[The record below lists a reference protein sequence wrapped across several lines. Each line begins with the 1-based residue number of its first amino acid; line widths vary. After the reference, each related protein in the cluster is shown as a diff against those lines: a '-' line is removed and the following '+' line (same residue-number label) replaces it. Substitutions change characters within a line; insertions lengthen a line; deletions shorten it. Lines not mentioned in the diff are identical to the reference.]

1 MPGKKGDSK
10 SAAKKGGKAEPE
22 KSEDKKGKDDKK
34 GGKDDKKKG
43 KEEPKGKGKDEGKKG
58 KDKGKGA
65 KVVSESEEGSDA
77 DLIEDEEELSDDEE
91 RDEESE
97 EDTRKRGKA
106 GAKGKAAKGKSKSK
120 HAASDEEEDE
130 EDEEGDEDEENEE
143 SEEDR
148 KGKKKSKDTRKSKSK
163 PVAEGAK
170 KKARKKDEVP
180 TETAPEP
187 TKKLFGFPGIGKSS
201 KKRLKSTSRLF
212 LGLGK
217 QKSFVVRKKR
227 RKSVLKNAPR
237 LLMRFKASKKKKKE
251 KEQNDQLG
259 RKPSYMLLRIGG
271 KPAEKKSG
279 FFKGLFG
286 KKNADDGSNFKYQ
299 SRIVGKV
306 AGATNWLT
314 KKFLSTKLKRRPLA
328 RNRGHWGQSST
339 KRFPG
344 GSRQTSMRGPHGHHN
359 YAFEYDFDEYD
370 YNNQGRLNHSAF
382 NRQPFQINQNWY
394 EDPVDYYKSQ
404 SHDQDYYEID
414 DEYYNPHMEIQNEGE
429 YYDDG
434 MGCYNTYSAQH
445 QMGYYPEEME
455 YYGQQHLMDPYYTD
469 SMDYYDENQYLMEDC
484 YEPYGDENEF
494 YDQGQFDYY
503 DDPQEFY
510 DSPYGEV
517 GAVDPYMN
525 SYGAYED
532 PYLQDYQLNYS
543 ESGVTPY
550 LESSY
555 NMYQPY
561 SYTVQD
567 VMETDE
573 FNDISIEPT
582 DLQGDMFRVP
592 RPQVKLFGQERMA
605 VELPPLPPQYDPEEM
620 LQIHYKNV
628 PFIPDAHMNGSFPAP
643 IYTQELLNPGLP
655 QIPTPT
661 AMLITHAN
669 SPQGFVSSNIQS
681 PHISPMAQ
689 GGVFPPSPTPSR
701 RSMGMMASPAPSP
714 VQRPLFPMLAR
725 ERFIEPLMDVAQPH
739 VPMQKRSF
747 HASPRHS
754 IRKRQSPSPQPPI
767 RGLGV
772 RDVPPSPLRVM
783 SSPHVQRPPSPFG
796 QRKVSPPASPAAF
809 SHFQPHTSF
818 VEPKSS
824 PVPMVRRMP
833 SRMPSFHAS
842 PPASAHGSIRKQ
854 RPPHSPRTS
863 IRRPSPVSSPLIA
876 RPFGAR
882 RLQGSKSPP
891 RQISPPSSP
900 QMGRR
905 PVGRVQQMESSRP
918 HSPFAVH
925 RSSPAPSRRS
935 FAIGPESPQP
945 PLPAGQRSPSPSFS
959 RRSTRLMRNL
969 PPFGSPGGQLRGMGR
984 PNIPM
989 GTVRP
994 SLGQMGQLG
1003 ASTKNMPPSRASI
1016 RSNRSI
1022 MAQDI
1027 RASPKLPGQHPGM
1040 VIMDQRHFIPTGRA
1054 GPTQNTQRP
1063 VGLGRPLMARQSLRR
1078 GPPSPQPSLKHIG
1091 PVSPQPSIRH
1101 LSRPTSP
1108 HLPVRHGSPLLP
1120 HTPSPHAPPIPI
1132 VSSPFQVVQISEGS
1146 PYPIAI
1152 EPVPVEFGQMI
1163 NVPQSPMVTSA
1174 LQNQTICNAAYTLPF
1189 QQPVQTYAPEVIGT
1203 EQGSEQ
1209 PSSPQLSNAIQ
1220 NPNLLNTTYM
1230 SVPRVAPLPHTT
1242 AYSVQHSPET
1252 IASPVISNALQ
1263 NTQVYQASF
1272 VSPLQRPGS
1281 PCAPE
1286 VAQLPG
1292 SSSLQSSMSPYGRET
1307 GVLGQ
1312 GPGQPAS
1319 PTLSSAFQ
1327 NPYLQ
1332 NASYKSVLHMPS
1344 STYSPVVSQH
1354 DYIEEP
1360 GPGPLLTNALQNP
1373 NVRNATYQTNLHRR
1387 GSRYAPNSRSPVLS
1401 NAIQNQQIQKAS
1413 YQTQLLHPRKTY
1425 SYSPMMGYTQSPI
1438 LSDALHNPQVRGATY
1453 NLPGGTLVHGNQM
1466 VAPAASP
1473 MLTNALRNQQI
1484 QNASYRLSDGTIIS
1498 VEPHLQQPLSPNIS
1512 NALNNANLRHA
1523 SYRLPDGT
1531 IITTDSRQQ
1540 QHQQLSSP
1548 NLSRA
1553 LQNPNIKNA
1562 SYRFSDNSVITEYY
1576 QKPVSPNLSH
1586 ALRNNSVRNASYRLP
1601 DGTVIF
1607 TEQQTEPTSL
1617 ALSAALQ
1624 NPIIRN
1630 ASYRLGDGTVIF
1642 PDYNQSKTISP
1653 NLAHALQNTQMR
1665 NASYRLPDGS
1675 LITSQLTTPSP
1686 NLASAL
1692 QNPNM
1697 RHAAYRLPDGSII
1710 SANPVHPPNLANVL
1724 KNADLKKASFRLPD
1738 ESIFLSTKP
1747 TSPNLQEA
1755 LKNESLRKA
1764 SYQLPDDS
1772 VLSMDPQSHT
1782 TKPKLSQ
1789 ALLNQNIRKAVYHLP
1804 NESILKQGFAV
1815 SSSPQLK
1822 DILKNTGLKNAS
1834 LQLPSAL
1841 STVTAS
1847 GLIIGPDGRY
1857 AIVSPQRKGPDEHWA
1872 MNAREGQS
1880 AEDVWAAE
1888 RVLPHGT
1895 VQNLTKWSMYRDENM
1910 IDHLST
1916 PPVDGGSRE
1925 GEVQWVPDREGE
1937 PTGQW
1942 YDKVTQFI
1950 YFYLK
1955 GLKSQS
1961 YNCFKTFLQLF

>member
-22 KSEDKKGKDDKK
+22 KSKGKEEEKKGKDDKKGAK

-77 DLIEDEEELSDDEE
+77 ELIEDEEELSDEE

-97 EDTRKRGKA
+97 EDTHKRGPGKA

-130 EDEEGDEDEENEE
+130 EDDEDEENEE

-148 KGKKKSKDTRKSKSK
+148 KGKKKSKDAHKSKSK
-163 PVAEGAK
+163 PEAEGTK

-180 TETAPEP
+180 PETAPEP

-271 KPAEKKSG
+271 NKPAEKKSG
-279 FFKGLFG
+279 FFKGIFG
-286 KKNADDGSNFKYQ
+286 KKNADDGSNFKNQ
-299 SRIVGKV
+299 SRILGKV

-314 KKFLSTKLKRRPLA
+314 KKFLSTKLKQRPFA

-344 GSRQTSMRGPHGHHN
+344 GSRQTSFRGPHGHHN
-359 YAFEYDFDEYD
+359 YAYEYDFDEYD
-370 YNNQGRLNHSAF
+370 YNNQGRLSTSAF
-382 NRQPFQINQNWY
+382 NRQPFPRNQNWY
-394 EDPVDYYKSQ
+394 EDPVDYYKVQ
-404 SHDQDYYEID
+404 SHDQAYYEID
-414 DEYYNPHMEIQNEGE
+414 DEYYNPHMDIQNGGE

-434 MGCYNTYSAQH
+434 MGCYNTYSSQH
-445 QMGYYPEEME
+445 QMGYYPEEIE

-484 YEPYGDENEF
+484 YEPYGDETEF
-494 YDQGQFDYY
+494 YDQGQFDCY

-510 DSPYGEV
+510 DNPYGEV

-561 SYTVQD
+561 SYTMHD
-567 VMETDE
+567 VMESDE
-573 FNDISIEPT
+573 FNDISIEPM

-592 RPQVKLFGQERMA
+592 RPQVKLFGKERIA
-605 VELPPLPPQYDPEEM
+605 VELPPLPLQYNPEEM
-620 LQIHYKNV
+620 SQIHYKNV
-628 PFIPDAHMNGSFPAP
+628 PFIPDALMNGAFPSP
-643 IYTQELLNPGLP
+643 EHTQELLNPGLR

-661 AMLITHAN
+661 AMLIKHAN
-669 SPQGFVSSNIQS
+669 SPQGFVSPNIQS
-681 PHISPMAQ
+681 PHMSPMAQ
-689 GGVFPPSPTPSR
+689 GGVFLPSPTPSR
-701 RSMGMMASPAPSP
+701 RSMGMMASPIQSP
-714 VQRPLFPMLAR
+714 LSPMLAR
-725 ERFIEPLMDVAQPH
+725 ERFTEPLMDVGHPH
-739 VPMQKRSF
+739 IPMQKHSF
-747 HASPRHS
+747 HASPQHS
-754 IRKRQSPSPQPPI
+754 IRRRQSPSPQPSI
-767 RGLGV
+767 RGFGV

-783 SSPHVQRPPSPFG
+783 SSSHVQHPPSPFG
-796 QRKVSPPASPAAF
+796 QRKVCPPASPAAF
-809 SHFQPHTSF
+809 SHFQPQASF
-818 VEPKSS
+818 IEPKSS
-824 PVPMVRRMP
+824 PVPMARRMP

-842 PPASAHGSIRKQ
+842 SPASAHGSIRKQ
-854 RPPHSPRTS
+854 SPPHSPRTS
-863 IRRPSPVSSPLIA
+863 IRRPSPVSSPSITH

-882 RLQGSKSPP
+882 KLQSSKSPP
-891 RQISPPSSP
+891 RQMSPPSSP
-900 QMGRR
+900 QMGRH
-905 PVGRVQQMESSRP
+905 PVGNVQQMDSNRP
-918 HSPFAVH
+918 HSPFAAH

-935 FAIGPESPQP
+935 FAIGSESPQP
-945 PLPAGQRSPSPSFS
+945 PLPTGQRSPSPSFS
-959 RRSTRLMRNL
+959 RRSTCLMRNP

-989 GTVRP
+989 GTVKP
-994 SLGQMGQLG
+994 SLGQIGHLG

-1027 RASPKLPGQHPGM
+1027 RASPKLPGQQPGM
-1040 VIMDQRHFIPTGRA
+1040 VIMGQRHFIPPGRA
-1054 GPTQNTQRP
+1054 GPIQNTQRP

-1091 PVSPQPSIRH
+1091 PISPQPSIRH
-1101 LSRPTSP
+1101 VSRPKSP
-1108 HLPVRHGSPLLP
+1108 HPSVKHGSPLLI
-1120 HTPSPHAPPIPI
+1120 HTPSPHAPPVPI
-1132 VSSPFQVVQISEGS
+1132 VSSPFQNVQISEGS
-1146 PYPIAI
+1146 PYLTAI
-1152 EPVPVEFGQMI
+1152 EPVPVEFDQRI
-1163 NVPQSPMVTSA
+1163 NVPQSPMVTCA
-1174 LQNQTICNAAYTLPF
+1174 LQNQTICNASYKSPF
-1189 QQPVQTYAPEVIGT
+1189 QQPMQTYAPEVIGT
-1203 EQGSEQ
+1203 EQFSKQ
-1209 PSSPQLSNAIQ
+1209 PSSPQSLNALQ
-1220 NPNLLNTTYM
+1220 NPNLLNTTYT
-1230 SVPRVAPLPHTT
+1230 SVPQVAPVPHTIL
-1242 AYSVQHSPET
+1242 QHSPET
-1252 IASPVISNALQ
+1252 LASPVISNALQ
-1263 NTQVYQASF
+1263 NTQVRGASF
-1272 VSPLQRPGS
+1272 VSSLQRPGF
-1281 PCAPE
+1281 PYAPE

-1292 SSSLQSSMSPYGRET
+1292 SPSLQPSTSPYVPET

-1319 PTLSSAFQ
+1319 PTLSSAIQ

-1332 NASYKSVLHMPS
+1332 NTSYKSVLQMPS
-1344 STYSPVVSQH
+1344 SPYSPVVSQY

-1373 NVRNATYQTNLHRR
+1373 NVRNATYQTHLHRR
-1387 GSRYAPNSRSPVLS
+1387 GSRYAPSPRRSPVLS
-1401 NAIQNQQIQKAS
+1401 NAMQNQQIRKAS
-1413 YQTQLLHPRKTY
+1413 YQTQLSHPGKTY
-1425 SYSPMMGYTQSPI
+1425 SYVPMRGYTQSPI

-1466 VAPAASP
+1466 VAPATSP
-1473 MLTNALRNQQI
+1473 MLTNALQNQQVR
-1484 QNASYRLSDGTIIS
+1484 NASYRLSDGTIIS
-1498 VEPHLQQPLSPNIS
+1498 VEPHLQQPLPPKIS
-1512 NALNNANLRHA
+1512 NALNNANLRYA

-1540 QHQQLSSP
+1540 QQQQPSSP
-1548 NLSRA
+1548 NLSSV

-1562 SYRFSDNSVITEYY
+1562 SYRLPDNSVITEYY

-1586 ALRNNSVRNASYRLP
+1586 ALRNNSIRNASYRLP

-1607 TEQQTEPTSL
+1607 TEQQVEPTSP
-1617 ALSAALQ
+1617 ALSTALQ

-1630 ASYRLGDGTVIF
+1630 ASYRLGDGTIIF

-1653 NLAHALQNTQMR
+1653 NLAHALQNTQVR

-1675 LITSQLTTPSP
+1675 LITTQLTTPSP

-1697 RHAAYRLPDGSII
+1697 HHATYRLPDGSII
-1710 SANPVHPPNLANVL
+1710 SANPVHSPNLANAL
-1724 KNADLKKASFRLPD
+1724 KNADIKKASFRLPG
-1738 ESIFLSTKP
+1738 ESIFLSAKP

-1755 LKNESLRKA
+1755 LKNESLCKA
-1764 SYQLPDDS
+1764 SYRLPDDS
-1772 VLSMDPQSHT
+1772 IISVDPQSHT

-1789 ALLNQNIRKAVYHLP
+1789 ALLNQNIRNAVYHLP

-1822 DILKNTGLKNAS
+1822 DVLKNTGLKNAS

-1910 IDHLST
+1910 IDHLSIL
-1916 PPVDGGSRE
+1916 PIGVGSRE
-1925 GEVQWVPDREGE
+1925 GEMQWVPDREGE

-1950 YFYLK
+1950 YLYLK
-1955 GLKSQS
+1955 WL
-1961 YNCFKTFLQLF
+1961 LFF